1 MLHGLAITYNRW
13 FSPKRA
19 QENGDQAEA
28 EKGISVNIQKDLEWL
43 EDELSSSKSGW
54 IVGDH
59 LTAADIMMHFSVQ
72 FILERKLGTDDG
84 DDKKWPKVK
93 EWLKKCESQDAYK
106 RAVEKSGYSLNP
118 SYMTFER

>member
-13 FSPKRA
+13 FTPQRA
-19 QENGDQAEA
+19 HENGDQAEA
-28 EKGISVNIQKDLEWL
+28 EKGISVNVQKDLDWL
-43 EDELSSSKSGW
+43 EDELLSSKSGW
-54 IVGDH
+54 IVGEH

-72 FILERKLGTDDG
+72 FILERRLGTEDG
-84 DDKKWPKVK
+84 EGTKWPKVK
-93 EWLKKCESQDAYK
+93 EWLKKCEGQDAYK